1 MANRG
6 LPAILFLGIVLEVL
20 REGILF
26 SFFFSEHICIFIVR
40 FLTNRLVGEFFGEGR
55 GKSQREFQSF
65 ERNGSVRMIIFR
77 EATRKQNQQR
87 DVNEL
92 FQPTPPRWT
101 LSDET
106 LIPLIPL
113 FFLISSCLPSTS
125 FGPVFVHGNKF
136 PFFFFF

>member
-26 SFFFSEHICIFIVR
+26 SFFFSEHSFSEHICIFIVR

-65 ERNGSVRMIIFR
+65 ERNGSVWMIIFR

-113 FFLISSCLPSTS
+113 FF
-125 FGPVFVHGNKF
+125 
-136 PFFFFF
+136 